1 MRLTWETLLK
11 LLQEIPT
18 QRQVMFPTQEDNRNW
33 LWLSRL
39 AFHSRRVSASRP
51 ILEEETA
58 KEEEIANWEEE
69 ANKRTTMTVVNK
81 TRIRTIMQV
90 GSSFSRKEDIMTFI
104 SCMRC
109 VIREGMVLWLCRGA
123 WNELVYIG
131 NSPHIPLGESSVRSR
146 TFTLFYFIFSL

>member
-1 MRLTWETLLK
+1 MGDAAKVVARNSNPKTSDVSNPRRQPK
-11 LLQEIPT
+11 LALVVKA
-18 QRQVMFPTQEDNRNW
+18 RFPFQKS
-33 LWLSRL
+33 L
-39 AFHSRRVSASRP
+39 ASRP

-69 ANKRTTMTVVNK
+69 ANKRMTMTVVNK

-90 GSSFSRKEDIMTFI
+90 GSSFSSKEDIMNFI

-123 WNELVYIG
+123 WNELVYIV
-131 NSPHIPLGESSVRSR
+131 NSSHISLGESSVRSR